1 MRELLAKAAAASEPS
16 KLKRFPLISTHTFG
30 VIAGLVP
37 AIPIIFAA
45 IGTRGNESAFTR
57 VFDALCPRVTA
68 ARVAGVVDQFHREP
82 L

>member
-1 MRELLAKAAAASEPS
+1 MP
-16 KLKRFPLISTHTFG
+16 FPFISSPTLG

-37 AIPIIFAA
+37 AIPIIVAV

-57 VFDALCPRVTA
+57 VCDALCPRVTA
-68 ARVAGVVDQFHREP
+68 ARVANVVDQFHREQ

>member
-1 MRELLAKAAAASEPS
+1 VICAKEAMRELLAKAAAASEPS

-45 IGTRGNESAFTR
+45 IGTRGTS
-57 VFDALCPRVTA
+57 PRVTA

>member
-1 MRELLAKAAAASEPS
+1 MP
-16 KLKRFPLISTHTFG
+16 FPLISSHTLG
-30 VIAGLVP
+30 VIAGHSASEDARKRAGVP
-37 AIPIIFAA
+37 AIPIIFAV

-68 ARVAGVVDQFHREP
+68 ARVASVVDQFHREQ